1 MFKVYYNFHKRQKRN
16 EERQLQTKLIGDVR
30 VLVKDPDFREK
41 DKQKSSTVWPTTLP
55 PRILQDRFAIQ
66 ANLGPEIQP
75 TKAFKTDYTTFTY
88 FITSLLAPGVTTTST
103 DIIISSNVITEDEP
117 ISPTASWDL
126 QKDSPFTQTTSLI
139 SGQNEEIKYLSL
151 GSNIYGKI
159 KTLFATYTYTTTN
172 LQGNVGPS
180 TRIITQYSTSLFSD
194 SNVYKTTQIQLNPD
208 QLTSLKLSYIK
219 NQNNYPAETFLL
231 ESGQINNVG
240 SGVQFIG
247 NDGQIISNGIISSG
261 SSQTGGSGSEGSGNV
276 SSNNGGGNSSQIIGD
291 SSNSGG
297 SVSSN
302 NNGVYYEI
310 NVQQGAQLS
319 GQAEGNKDE
328 HTGQGG
334 SLGTFSSSNNGSG
347 YYETSNQQQGN
358 EQSSG
363 HYGSGS
369 IEGSSGASS
378 SSNGVSNQQQG
389 NKPSSDQYGSGSNGG
404 SSGASSFVNDG
415 SSQHQGNEQSS
426 GQYGS
431 GSSAGSSESSAPNDG
446 GNGYYETINQQQ
458 GNEQSS
464 GQYGSGSNGGN
475 AASLSSTNGYYETNN
490 QQQGHGQYGSGSIGG
505 GSIASF
511 STNGGSG
518 HYEPSNQ
525 HQVNGQYEGGL
536 SGQSVTFSVRP
547 GQNHDYKDGTSVYK
561 ETYVPSHTVVL
572 GSHYET
578 HTDTSFI
585 TTKPIK
591 SSSSGIYLNSNY
603 LISLKKSFLSSS
615 SSSATESKSP
625 IWDINIPT
633 EGPTIII
640 KPSTVTITET
650 QSAPPASVSPPVIDS
665 GSGSSSSDA
674 TSTTPYPPSGGGGV
688 INAVVGGIAE
698 GLGGVFGGGNNNVGG
713 LKVDLGPVLD
723 AVATL
728 LRGPI
733 RSAIANRRS
742 DVEDFSTSR
751 EFQNIP
757 RHTQVFVSELTTIP
771 FAQRNIQARNNKYE
785 FVPLPLEKGGSRSD
799 GDLPRSED
807 SPELHVPQNIYD
819 EINKHR
825 ASKDEPVYLDKD
837 KLIINDHVIH
847 TNDPY
852 IIDVLNRFEQGH
864 LFGEYRNKPMAIKIL
879 PGKHML
885 DHGNVPAVGN
895 IIDGHEIQKML
906 NDEKVRNSPLKTKN
920 SRHSIRSPQIIRNP
934 VAQKGRPNGPRT
946 KLPHPKNQ
954 KTPYSQSNIEKAKIT
969 YTRQQNLKRNPT
981 SKRQKFSDVFP
992 GGPHTSNGFKPNFR
1006 PHPKDHNPNL
1016 DKSIKPQGGQDI
1028 PLFPHN
1034 KRPNEANLKQTSLQT
1049 PKSIKTSRGPV
1060 ILGPKRPKKQILKI
1074 PLNQRPN
1081 LPQSSNSNLKNDFL
1095 RRPVRP
1101 HPSIKLS
1108 KTKNKRLPHLV
1119 RDGHKQKRI
1128 PRPRPTGYIRGGGRP
1143 NNVSPNTD
1151 IIEEILPSHATD
1163 DKNKIQFGFTPKI
1176 QNPFLRPGIVEDT
1189 NLTSHDYNPQE
1200 RVEIIKGLIE
1210 PNSHKTI
1217 RPSPSSND
1225 QLIATGY
1232 GVVVD
1237 GNNVRDMTI
1246 TDSYGGVQIIQT
1258 KIQDRPYNLG
1268 NTALPLRPP
1277 PKVSKLDYQ
1286 GWNTEQKDSVSVIR
1300 PTSSFSF
1307 QSSNKKEAP
1316 KTVTYANEWSVY
1328 RPDQKWTVRDTI
1340 LRPSRTSKF
1349 TPPNT
1354 RGYNNEWSE
1363 VQPFNPN
1370 LYESIKSKNKLLQK
1384 NILSRHPFPNGGLQ
1398 GEQPPHNLITEH
1410 QYIQATATNSAN
1422 IIVASTLSPST
1433 IVRDSND
1440 ESGFRGSNGNI
1451 LSIFQETPKIPE
1463 TPKKHEPLLSSTHE
1477 FQFVPNTTTP
1487 TQDTP
1492 HPVVEPATIKNE
1504 PGYLTTKRSIAK
1516 PSLWDKNPFITSS
1529 ETLLP
1534 SIEQVVDT
1542 QIKKDKSTRLSPHIE
1557 PDTGTFVNIY
1567 PASTSSKIAESYN
1580 KATNNV
1586 EPGSGNFIN
1595 TYPSVST
1602 KTIPSR
1608 NPAEDKSDIENF
1620 KHLYPLPTTKREETS
1635 INTLSSSTSLNHP
1648 NPSLPHVEPNYYPG
1662 AYNGIVTSSPLK
1674 KVISTDLP
1682 PGIEPDTG
1690 TFINIFPASTSKTAF
1705 ITEYHGY
1712 VDSDTIRRNENIK
1725 EAHEFGVKIS
1735 PYDDQRQFEN
1745 DYQQNFNIFYDNS
1758 GDPSYVYEDDNSGS
1772 SNSKSLHDSSEK
1784 SSYGQV
1790 DQINDTLISQP
1801 PALVIDLT
1809 GGPTIQNEHS
1819 NLHVESQH
1827 DPQQKNTLYTLHDTH
1842 KKGIPR
1848 NETYPTTNFNSEII
1862 ESKPQ
1867 SPAKE
1872 NQKRPVRKISQ
1883 TLPGDKH
1890 NVNISNKNQLSTQKI
1905 DNLSQKNYFPT
1916 DKEDPKIDYSS
1927 HLVPISG
1934 FSDTKIEA
1942 KVPNASTTNIPIIN
1956 DKNKSPDLNNQIN
1969 FFENDPSD
1977 IFSEEITPLIENK
1990 DQDINLEVDNIRFT
2004 TNIPYTKDEIE
2015 SQNFSNNTNTS
2026 TNTFNLDKKVP
2037 KEIDVE
2043 NDVLQERVTIQ
2054 KSNNTLV
2061 QQVTEGESLTAK
2073 TSVERNNDLD
2083 KNLHQSQQNTNIRP
2097 ENLRPLIDD
2106 FYRNGNDRV
2115 KSNHRSVYLKDPKE
2129 SLYVNSNE
2137 YGTNSGNYKNEY
2149 DYEEITKQFE
2159 AEESKL
2165 QSNND
2170 QRSTFVYSSPQD
2182 GNRNNYYDQYDWIPT
2197 DSRYDNFP
2205 ETPFYSNPDYFNERY
2220 DKNFYI
2226 DTEYDGDSN
2235 NFDKIIVTK
2244 LHSGLPSETKLNEN
2258 DQYGNTENTGV
2269 PQFFGPT
2276 IPNFITTETTI
2287 DLDNRDDFSNTVD
2300 ILDSFKDKNNSTLDY
2315 ENPSNNINIKFNEAS
2330 VENSNNNN
2338 SGVNELTKHANL
2350 QKGEGVLDSIS
2361 IGLNDISLHD
2371 DKNNVNDSKHN
2382 GDTIST
2388 KDKSINTDSDV
2399 VVSSTESNGVI
2410 PGISNYDTEYPT
2422 GWDGQDNYYANYED
2436 SNDGNILDVSRIEG
2450 AHGENTPVGSIKVEH
2465 TESPKYGNKDNS
2477 YGSNKY
2483 PVQKEDNKTKNS
2495 VDIAYIGSD
2504 SFRGSEPNQYQ
2515 NGEVPPFGSEGNTHI
2530 NELENEHH
2538 KSLDNK
2544 LNEVNEHIEA
2554 LGNTSNEHN
2563 ETHNNMLDALNSQNA
2578 LLSEDSLS
2586 NTVNIVDESNKDPLE
2601 NTENKVT
2608 IVESE
2613 NDPRLSTI
2621 FAPKPQLLYP
2631 SVTVKDSNKP
2641 LVIIGPQV
2649 PNENL
2654 FPAPPHIIPSAIDKQ
2669 RKPVVV
2675 YGPQE
2680 NPNKHIQIHPS
2691 NNNPN
2696 PNFIGP
2702 LRFNPNFIGPFNI
2715 PENYENI
2722 PAAPGGFEFVG
2733 PVVHG
2738 PIIIGIPS
2746 STLSSTTTTTAAV
2759 EEISSSPSS
2768 ATTLKSE
2775 NKVSSPIIE
2784 FKEIDEGRKIG
2795 SKYKINI
2802 RPSSRPI
2809 LDVFKRRRSSTTTQ
2823 SSSSLDTTTNDTP
2836 RGISFGGK
2844 YSPKYT
2850 IIRRSTTPSIV
2861 TARVPI
2867 QKDCRET
2874 KITFEGDSNSILQTD
2889 APGVIRDQK
2898 LNNIDGAIVES
2909 IPGHSLSAEETDPET
2924 RCQNACGEN
2933 ELCKI
2938 KPGEGVVCKC
2948 RPGFGRVEGSSTKC
2962 EKSKSFAIEV
2972 IINTSE
2978 SEEIKIVKL
2987 SPKEV
2992 EKAVADSYRKNIK
3005 ELYFGSQI
3013 TSIKVGN
3020 NTKRNI
3026 FFGGEKNLTH
3036 DDEMSFSMI
3045 VHIADDGKNSTE
3057 ERLKSVLETP
3067 IKDTKLPLGADVTV
3081 SRVTIEDFDECTH
3094 KDHNDCSDQAVCHN
3108 IKGSYTCICK
3118 EGYHDLS
3125 GPEILSGRVCLATT
3139 TACDLCNGN
3148 GNCIAGETVTC
3159 ECQSWFAGKNCQIN
3173 MKLLLIVG
3181 CVSVGL
3187 MLVIACGVSCFC
3199 CKDGRGAA
3207 IRSKQNIPSP
3217 YGTGIGPMPPM
3228 RGHGVLMDPHGTMK
3242 SRAFVPRPYAIRPK
3256 RSKKSSAEGSSYN
3269 GSTSGGG
3276 SWQATY
3282 NGISGADSTTSKQ
3295 SRKSGGLS
3303 SGIEAL
3309 NPAVLIPRAKVKSK
3323 PFEDF
3328 LSEDEASSSPEANR
3342 ALSEHTS
3349 LASRHR
3355 RRSIPFIIRS
3365 SRSEPNRTL
3374 RGNTLRSVASET
3386 FEVPVM
3392 RTNTQITSGSIS
3404 VRSLRSHAT
3413 SDGGRTMAERDGGS
3427 SFVISASRSHQLYR
3441 LHDSDGSLDS
3451 L

>member
-1 MFKVYYNFHKRQKRN
+1 MKFK
-16 EERQLQTKLIGDVR
+16 
-30 VLVKDPDFREK
+30 
-41 DKQKSSTVWPTTLP
+41 
-55 PRILQDRFAIQ
+55 
-66 ANLGPEIQP
+66 
-75 TKAFKTDYTTFTY
+75 
-88 FITSLLAPGVTTTST
+88 
-103 DIIISSNVITEDEP
+103 
-117 ISPTASWDL
+117 
-126 QKDSPFTQTTSLI
+126 
-139 SGQNEEIKYLSL
+139 
-151 GSNIYGKI
+151 
-159 KTLFATYTYTTTN
+159 
-172 LQGNVGPS
+172 
-180 TRIITQYSTSLFSD
+180 
-194 SNVYKTTQIQLNPD
+194 
-208 QLTSLKLSYIK
+208 
-219 NQNNYPAETFLL
+219 
-231 ESGQINNVG
+231 
-240 SGVQFIG
+240 
-247 NDGQIISNGIISSG
+247 
-261 SSQTGGSGSEGSGNV
+261 
-276 SSNNGGGNSSQIIGD
+276 
-291 SSNSGG
+291 
-297 SVSSN
+297 
-302 NNGVYYEI
+302 
-310 NVQQGAQLS
+310 
-319 GQAEGNKDE
+319 
-328 HTGQGG
+328 
-334 SLGTFSSSNNGSG
+334 
-347 YYETSNQQQGN
+347 
-358 EQSSG
+358 
-363 HYGSGS
+363 
-369 IEGSSGASS
+369 
-378 SSNGVSNQQQG
+378 
-389 NKPSSDQYGSGSNGG
+389 
-404 SSGASSFVNDG
+404 
-415 SSQHQGNEQSS
+415 
-426 GQYGS
+426 
-431 GSSAGSSESSAPNDG
+431 
-446 GNGYYETINQQQ
+446 
-458 GNEQSS
+458 
-464 GQYGSGSNGGN
+464 
-475 AASLSSTNGYYETNN
+475 
-490 QQQGHGQYGSGSIGG
+490 
-505 GSIASF
+505 
-511 STNGGSG
+511 
-518 HYEPSNQ
+518 
-525 HQVNGQYEGGL
+525 
-536 SGQSVTFSVRP
+536 
-547 GQNHDYKDGTSVYK
+547 
-561 ETYVPSHTVVL
+561 
-572 GSHYET
+572 
-578 HTDTSFI
+578 
-585 TTKPIK
+585 
-591 SSSSGIYLNSNY
+591 
-603 LISLKKSFLSSS
+603 
-615 SSSATESKSP
+615 
-625 IWDINIPT
+625 
-633 EGPTIII
+633 
-640 KPSTVTITET
+640 
-650 QSAPPASVSPPVIDS
+650 
-665 GSGSSSSDA
+665 
-674 TSTTPYPPSGGGGV
+674 
-688 INAVVGGIAE
+688 
-698 GLGGVFGGGNNNVGG
+698 
-713 LKVDLGPVLD
+713 
-723 AVATL
+723 
-728 LRGPI
+728 
-733 RSAIANRRS
+733 
-742 DVEDFSTSR
+742 
-751 EFQNIP
+751 
-757 RHTQVFVSELTTIP
+757 
-771 FAQRNIQARNNKYE
+771 
-785 FVPLPLEKGGSRSD
+785 
-799 GDLPRSED
+799 
-807 SPELHVPQNIYD
+807 
-819 EINKHR
+819 
-825 ASKDEPVYLDKD
+825 
-837 KLIINDHVIH
+837 
-847 TNDPY
+847 
-852 IIDVLNRFEQGH
+852 
-864 LFGEYRNKPMAIKIL
+864 
-879 PGKHML
+879 
-885 DHGNVPAVGN
+885 
-895 IIDGHEIQKML
+895 KML
-906 NDEKVRNSPLKTKN
+906 NDEKVRNSPKKTKN
-920 SRHSIRSPQIIRNP
+920 SRHSIRSPQISNGNKHIQKPERPQITTYRNPNLVPQKHFKKNVPPYPNKNPGFRTLNQKVRNP

-954 KTPYSQSNIEKAKIT
+954 KTPYSQSNIEKAKKIT

-1060 ILGPKRPKKQILKI
+1060 ILGPKRPKQQILKI
-1074 PLNQRPN
+1074 PLHQRPN
-1081 LPQSSNSNLKNDFL
+1081 LPQSSNPNLKNDFL

-1143 NNVSPNTD
+1143 NNVSPNAD

-1258 KIQDRPYNLG
+1258 KNQDRPYNLG

-1328 RPDQKWTVRDTI
+1328 RPDQSSVIDFVPQKRPKLNTNFDREWTVRDTI

-1433 IVRDSND
+1433 IARDSND

-1451 LSIFQETPKIPE
+1451 LSISQETPKIPE
-1463 TPKKHEPLLSSTHE
+1463 TPKKQEALVSSTHE

-1542 QIKKDKSTRLSPHIE
+1542 PSNFHYSSIAQNRQTTRPLSSFASDSNTFINIFPSSTVKKDKSTRLSSYIE
-1557 PDTGTFVNIY
+1557 PDTGAFVNIY

-1608 NPAEDKSDIENF
+1608 NPGEDKSDIENF
-1620 KHLYPLPTTKREETS
+1620 KHLYPLPTTKREESSSLTPYTEPDVGTFINIYPSTYSSKKPSITQPDPDFDSRTS

-1690 TFINIFPASTSKTAF
+1690 TFINIFPASTSKTAY

-1758 GDPSYVYEDDNSGS
+1758 GDPSYVYEDDNSG
-1772 SNSKSLHDSSEK
+1772 K
-1784 SSYGQV
+1784 
-1790 DQINDTLISQP
+1790 
-1801 PALVIDLT
+1801 
-1809 GGPTIQNEHS
+1809 
-1819 NLHVESQH
+1819 
-1827 DPQQKNTLYTLHDTH
+1827 
-1842 KKGIPR
+1842 
-1848 NETYPTTNFNSEII
+1848 
-1862 ESKPQ
+1862 
-1867 SPAKE
+1867 
-1872 NQKRPVRKISQ
+1872 
-1883 TLPGDKH
+1883 
-1890 NVNISNKNQLSTQKI
+1890 
-1905 DNLSQKNYFPT
+1905 
-1916 DKEDPKIDYSS
+1916 
-1927 HLVPISG
+1927 
-1934 FSDTKIEA
+1934 
-1942 KVPNASTTNIPIIN
+1942 
-1956 DKNKSPDLNNQIN
+1956 
-1969 FFENDPSD
+1969 
-1977 IFSEEITPLIENK
+1977 
-1990 DQDINLEVDNIRFT
+1990 
-2004 TNIPYTKDEIE
+2004 
-2015 SQNFSNNTNTS
+2015 
-2026 TNTFNLDKKVP
+2026 
-2037 KEIDVE
+2037 
-2043 NDVLQERVTIQ
+2043 
-2054 KSNNTLV
+2054 
-2061 QQVTEGESLTAK
+2061 
-2073 TSVERNNDLD
+2073 
-2083 KNLHQSQQNTNIRP
+2083 
-2097 ENLRPLIDD
+2097 
-2106 FYRNGNDRV
+2106 
-2115 KSNHRSVYLKDPKE
+2115 
-2129 SLYVNSNE
+2129 
-2137 YGTNSGNYKNEY
+2137 
-2149 DYEEITKQFE
+2149 
-2159 AEESKL
+2159 
-2165 QSNND
+2165 
-2170 QRSTFVYSSPQD
+2170 
-2182 GNRNNYYDQYDWIPT
+2182 
-2197 DSRYDNFP
+2197 
-2205 ETPFYSNPDYFNERY
+2205 
-2220 DKNFYI
+2220 
-2226 DTEYDGDSN
+2226 
-2235 NFDKIIVTK
+2235 
-2244 LHSGLPSETKLNEN
+2244 
-2258 DQYGNTENTGV
+2258 
-2269 PQFFGPT
+2269 
-2276 IPNFITTETTI
+2276 
-2287 DLDNRDDFSNTVD
+2287 
-2300 ILDSFKDKNNSTLDY
+2300 
-2315 ENPSNNINIKFNEAS
+2315 
-2330 VENSNNNN
+2330 
-2338 SGVNELTKHANL
+2338 
-2350 QKGEGVLDSIS
+2350 
-2361 IGLNDISLHD
+2361 
-2371 DKNNVNDSKHN
+2371 
-2382 GDTIST
+2382 
-2388 KDKSINTDSDV
+2388 
-2399 VVSSTESNGVI
+2399 SNGVI

-2450 AHGENTPVGSIKVEH
+2450 AHGENTPVGSIKVED

-2483 PVQKEDNKTKNS
+2483 PVQKEDNVSLYPSTISTSDNEDYIELINEQEDKNS

-2515 NGEVPPFGSEGNTHI
+2515 NGEVPPFGSEG
-2530 NELENEHH
+2530 
-2538 KSLDNK
+2538 
-2544 LNEVNEHIEA
+2544 
-2554 LGNTSNEHN
+2554 
-2563 ETHNNMLDALNSQNA
+2563 
-2578 LLSEDSLS
+2578 
-2586 NTVNIVDESNKDPLE
+2586 
-2601 NTENKVT
+2601 
-2608 IVESE
+2608 
-2613 NDPRLSTI
+2613 
-2621 FAPKPQLLYP
+2621 
-2631 SVTVKDSNKP
+2631 
-2641 LVIIGPQV
+2641 
-2649 PNENL
+2649 
-2654 FPAPPHIIPSAIDKQ
+2654 
-2669 RKPVVV
+2669 
-2675 YGPQE
+2675 
-2680 NPNKHIQIHPS
+2680 
-2691 NNNPN
+2691 
-2696 PNFIGP
+2696 
-2702 LRFNPNFIGPFNI
+2702 PFNI

-2738 PIIIGIPS
+2738 PVRFNPKEPENIIEKTQFNSKPEIIIGIPS

-2861 TARVPI
+2861 TARVPSKKI
-2867 QKDCRET
+2867 AGFFIPRSNRTKSRIEKVLPNKDT

-2972 IINTSE
+2972 ITTSE

-3365 SRSEPNRTL
+3365 SRSERGGSIDPLLDGSFSDDSNSANRTL

>member
-1 MFKVYYNFHKRQKRN
+1 MKFK
-16 EERQLQTKLIGDVR
+16 
-30 VLVKDPDFREK
+30 
-41 DKQKSSTVWPTTLP
+41 
-55 PRILQDRFAIQ
+55 
-66 ANLGPEIQP
+66 
-75 TKAFKTDYTTFTY
+75 
-88 FITSLLAPGVTTTST
+88 
-103 DIIISSNVITEDEP
+103 
-117 ISPTASWDL
+117 
-126 QKDSPFTQTTSLI
+126 
-139 SGQNEEIKYLSL
+139 
-151 GSNIYGKI
+151 
-159 KTLFATYTYTTTN
+159 
-172 LQGNVGPS
+172 
-180 TRIITQYSTSLFSD
+180 
-194 SNVYKTTQIQLNPD
+194 
-208 QLTSLKLSYIK
+208 
-219 NQNNYPAETFLL
+219 
-231 ESGQINNVG
+231 
-240 SGVQFIG
+240 
-247 NDGQIISNGIISSG
+247 
-261 SSQTGGSGSEGSGNV
+261 
-276 SSNNGGGNSSQIIGD
+276 
-291 SSNSGG
+291 
-297 SVSSN
+297 
-302 NNGVYYEI
+302 
-310 NVQQGAQLS
+310 
-319 GQAEGNKDE
+319 
-328 HTGQGG
+328 
-334 SLGTFSSSNNGSG
+334 
-347 YYETSNQQQGN
+347 
-358 EQSSG
+358 
-363 HYGSGS
+363 
-369 IEGSSGASS
+369 
-378 SSNGVSNQQQG
+378 
-389 NKPSSDQYGSGSNGG
+389 
-404 SSGASSFVNDG
+404 
-415 SSQHQGNEQSS
+415 
-426 GQYGS
+426 
-431 GSSAGSSESSAPNDG
+431 
-446 GNGYYETINQQQ
+446 
-458 GNEQSS
+458 
-464 GQYGSGSNGGN
+464 
-475 AASLSSTNGYYETNN
+475 
-490 QQQGHGQYGSGSIGG
+490 
-505 GSIASF
+505 
-511 STNGGSG
+511 
-518 HYEPSNQ
+518 
-525 HQVNGQYEGGL
+525 
-536 SGQSVTFSVRP
+536 
-547 GQNHDYKDGTSVYK
+547 
-561 ETYVPSHTVVL
+561 
-572 GSHYET
+572 
-578 HTDTSFI
+578 
-585 TTKPIK
+585 
-591 SSSSGIYLNSNY
+591 
-603 LISLKKSFLSSS
+603 
-615 SSSATESKSP
+615 
-625 IWDINIPT
+625 
-633 EGPTIII
+633 
-640 KPSTVTITET
+640 
-650 QSAPPASVSPPVIDS
+650 
-665 GSGSSSSDA
+665 
-674 TSTTPYPPSGGGGV
+674 
-688 INAVVGGIAE
+688 
-698 GLGGVFGGGNNNVGG
+698 
-713 LKVDLGPVLD
+713 
-723 AVATL
+723 
-728 LRGPI
+728 
-733 RSAIANRRS
+733 
-742 DVEDFSTSR
+742 
-751 EFQNIP
+751 
-757 RHTQVFVSELTTIP
+757 
-771 FAQRNIQARNNKYE
+771 
-785 FVPLPLEKGGSRSD
+785 
-799 GDLPRSED
+799 
-807 SPELHVPQNIYD
+807 
-819 EINKHR
+819 
-825 ASKDEPVYLDKD
+825 
-837 KLIINDHVIH
+837 
-847 TNDPY
+847 
-852 IIDVLNRFEQGH
+852 
-864 LFGEYRNKPMAIKIL
+864 
-879 PGKHML
+879 
-885 DHGNVPAVGN
+885 
-895 IIDGHEIQKML
+895 KML
-906 NDEKVRNSPLKTKN
+906 NDEKVRNSPKKTKN
-920 SRHSIRSPQIIRNP
+920 SRHSIRSPQISNGNKHIQKPERPQITTYRNPNLVPQKHFKKNVPPYPNKNPGFRTLNQKVRNP

-954 KTPYSQSNIEKAKIT
+954 KTPYSQSNIEKAKKIT

-1060 ILGPKRPKKQILKI
+1060 ILGPKRPKQQILKI
-1074 PLNQRPN
+1074 PLHQRPN
-1081 LPQSSNSNLKNDFL
+1081 LPQSSNPNLKNDFL

-1143 NNVSPNTD
+1143 NNVSPNAD

-1258 KIQDRPYNLG
+1258 KNQDRPYNLG

-1328 RPDQKWTVRDTI
+1328 RPDQSSVIDFVPQKRPKLNTNFDREWTVRDTI

-1433 IVRDSND
+1433 IARDSND

-1451 LSIFQETPKIPE
+1451 LSISQETPKIPE
-1463 TPKKHEPLLSSTHE
+1463 TPKKQEALVSSTHE

-1542 QIKKDKSTRLSPHIE
+1542 PSNFHYSSIAQNRQTTRPLSSFASDSNTFINIFPSSTVKKDKSTRLSSYIE
-1557 PDTGTFVNIY
+1557 PDTGAFVNIY

-1608 NPAEDKSDIENF
+1608 NPGEDKSDIENF
-1620 KHLYPLPTTKREETS
+1620 KHLYPLPTTKREESSSLTPYTEPDVGTFINIYPSTYSSKKPSITQPDPDFDSRTS

-1690 TFINIFPASTSKTAF
+1690 TFINIFPASTSKTAY

-1758 GDPSYVYEDDNSGS
+1758 GDPSYVYEDDNS
-1772 SNSKSLHDSSEK
+1772 
-1784 SSYGQV
+1784 
-1790 DQINDTLISQP
+1790 
-1801 PALVIDLT
+1801 
-1809 GGPTIQNEHS
+1809 
-1819 NLHVESQH
+1819 
-1827 DPQQKNTLYTLHDTH
+1827 
-1842 KKGIPR
+1842 
-1848 NETYPTTNFNSEII
+1848 
-1862 ESKPQ
+1862 
-1867 SPAKE
+1867 
-1872 NQKRPVRKISQ
+1872 
-1883 TLPGDKH
+1883 
-1890 NVNISNKNQLSTQKI
+1890 
-1905 DNLSQKNYFPT
+1905 
-1916 DKEDPKIDYSS
+1916 
-1927 HLVPISG
+1927 
-1934 FSDTKIEA
+1934 
-1942 KVPNASTTNIPIIN
+1942 
-1956 DKNKSPDLNNQIN
+1956 
-1969 FFENDPSD
+1969 
-1977 IFSEEITPLIENK
+1977 
-1990 DQDINLEVDNIRFT
+1990 
-2004 TNIPYTKDEIE
+2004 
-2015 SQNFSNNTNTS
+2015 
-2026 TNTFNLDKKVP
+2026 
-2037 KEIDVE
+2037 
-2043 NDVLQERVTIQ
+2043 
-2054 KSNNTLV
+2054 
-2061 QQVTEGESLTAK
+2061 
-2073 TSVERNNDLD
+2073 
-2083 KNLHQSQQNTNIRP
+2083 
-2097 ENLRPLIDD
+2097 
-2106 FYRNGNDRV
+2106 
-2115 KSNHRSVYLKDPKE
+2115 
-2129 SLYVNSNE
+2129 
-2137 YGTNSGNYKNEY
+2137 
-2149 DYEEITKQFE
+2149 
-2159 AEESKL
+2159 
-2165 QSNND
+2165 
-2170 QRSTFVYSSPQD
+2170 
-2182 GNRNNYYDQYDWIPT
+2182 
-2197 DSRYDNFP
+2197 
-2205 ETPFYSNPDYFNERY
+2205 
-2220 DKNFYI
+2220 
-2226 DTEYDGDSN
+2226 
-2235 NFDKIIVTK
+2235 
-2244 LHSGLPSETKLNEN
+2244 
-2258 DQYGNTENTGV
+2258 
-2269 PQFFGPT
+2269 
-2276 IPNFITTETTI
+2276 
-2287 DLDNRDDFSNTVD
+2287 
-2300 ILDSFKDKNNSTLDY
+2300 
-2315 ENPSNNINIKFNEAS
+2315 
-2330 VENSNNNN
+2330 
-2338 SGVNELTKHANL
+2338 
-2350 QKGEGVLDSIS
+2350 
-2361 IGLNDISLHD
+2361 
-2371 DKNNVNDSKHN
+2371 
-2382 GDTIST
+2382 
-2388 KDKSINTDSDV
+2388 
-2399 VVSSTESNGVI
+2399 ESNGVI

-2450 AHGENTPVGSIKVEH
+2450 AHGENTPVGSIKVED

-2483 PVQKEDNKTKNS
+2483 PVQKEDNVSLYPSTISTSDNEDYIELINEQEDKNS

-2563 ETHNNMLDALNSQNA
+2563 ETHNNKLDAINSQNA

-2738 PIIIGIPS
+2738 PVRFNPKEPENIIEKTQFNSKPEIIIGIPS

-2861 TARVPI
+2861 TARVPSKKI
-2867 QKDCRET
+2867 AGFFIPRSNRTKSRIEKVLPNKDT

-2972 IINTSE
+2972 ITTSE

-3365 SRSEPNRTL
+3365 SRSERGGSIDPLLDGSFSDDSNSANRTL